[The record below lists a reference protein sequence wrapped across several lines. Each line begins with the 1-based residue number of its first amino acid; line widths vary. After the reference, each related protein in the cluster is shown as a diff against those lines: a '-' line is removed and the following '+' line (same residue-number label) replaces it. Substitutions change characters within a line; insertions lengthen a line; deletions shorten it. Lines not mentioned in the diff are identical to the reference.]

1 MTLLSGDVRAYDQFS
16 QFIEARDGYGQQ
28 QQHSGREQSLSQE
41 ITTSNIRDHY
51 RPVPLGDG
59 DHILY
64 TDPRTGTLSLGSD
77 ATGGSLDR
85 LICKAQFRPPMNTTS
100 TLPVLYTAV
109 SDTRFGACV
118 MATFSVGSGG
128 YDSPGE
134 DILIRPINS
143 NPSKFSDTDKQMI
156 VFYMIPPDVLVVI
169 SHGLC
174 RQHCMNTTQHG
185 ENGSLLAEIDSRPKG
200 SCNEIDSE
208 VDGFAE
214 MTTYPLEIRGLP
226 VAICCNLVE
235 LALDSGADMILW
247 AFCQQGWARAWALRV
262 DHQDTPHRTVVEANG
277 SLRQVD
283 SKGDYNMTEEE
294 QVVAAPDVSFKA
306 LTSAEIALKIK
317 PDTTGQVPPTYDHG
331 RLVTKI
337 IFREW

>member
-1 MTLLSGDVRAYDQFS
+1 MAPLSGDVRAYDQVS
-16 QFIEARDGYGQQ
+16 QFVRARDGYDQQ
-28 QQHSGREQSLSQE
+28 QQHCSREQSPAQG
-41 ITTSNIRDHY
+41 IATSNIRHHY

-77 ATGGSLDR
+77 ATGGFLDR
-85 LICKAQFRPPMNTTS
+85 LICKAQFRPPMHTTS

-109 SDTRFGACV
+109 SDTRFGVCV
-118 MATFSVGSGG
+118 MATFSVGSG

-134 DILIRPINS
+134 DILTRPIS
-143 NPSKFSDTDKQMI
+143 PDPSITSDADKQMI
-156 VFYMIPPDVLVVI
+156 VLYMIPPDVLAVI

-174 RQHCMNTTQHG
+174 RQHCMNATQHD
-185 ENGSLLAEIDSRPKG
+185 ENGSLLVEIGSRPKG

-208 VDGFAE
+208 VDGFAGV
-214 MTTYPLEIRGLP
+214 TTCPLEVRGLP

-235 LALDSGADMILW
+235 LVLDSGADMILW
-247 AFCQQGWARAWALRV
+247 AFCEQGWARAWALRV
-262 DHQDTPHRTVVEANG
+262 GHQDTPHRTVVEANG

-294 QVVAAPDVSFKA
+294 QVVAAPDVCFEA
-306 LTSAEIALKIK
+306 LTSAEIALKIE
-317 PDTTGQVPPTYDHG
+317 PDTPEQIPPTYDHG
-331 RLVTKI
+331 RLTTKI
-337 IFREW
+337 VFREW

>member
-1 MTLLSGDVRAYDQFS
+1 MTLLSGDVRAYDQSSPFM
-16 QFIEARDGYGQQ
+16 EARDDHDQQ
-28 QQHSGREQSLSQE
+28 QQHRDREQSLTQE

-77 ATGGSLDR
+77 ATGGPFDR
-85 LICKAQFRPPMNTTS
+85 LICKAQFRPPVNTTS

-109 SDTRFGACV
+109 SDTRFGVCV
-118 MATFSVGSGG
+118 MATFSVGSG
-128 YDSPGE
+128 YDGPGE
-134 DILIRPINS
+134 DIFTRLI
-143 NPSKFSDTDKQMI
+143 NPDPSISSDTDKQMI
-156 VFYMIPPDVLVVI
+156 VLYIIPPDVLAVI
-169 SHGLC
+169 SQGLS
-174 RQHCMNTTQHG
+174 RQHCIDATRHDG
-185 ENGSLLAEIDSRPKG
+185 NGSLLVEINSRPKG

-208 VDGFAE
+208 GDSFAE
-214 MTTYPLEIRGLP
+214 VTTYPLEVRGLP

-235 LALDSGADMILW
+235 LALDSGADVILW
-247 AFCQQGWARAWALRV
+247 AFCVQGWARAWALRV
-262 DHQDTPHRTVVEANG
+262 GHQDTPHRTVVEANG

-306 LTSAEIALKIK
+306 LTGAQIALKIK
-317 PDTTGQVPPTYDHG
+317 PDTTGQIPPTYDHG
-331 RLVTKI
+331 SLVTKI

>member
-16 QFIEARDGYGQQ
+16 QFIEASDGYDQQ
-28 QQHSGREQSLSQE
+28 QQHRSREQSPTQE

-85 LICKAQFRPPMNTTS
+85 LICKAHFRPPMDTTS
-100 TLPVLYTAV
+100 TLPVVYTAL
-109 SDTRFGACV
+109 SDTRFGVCV

-128 YDSPGE
+128 YDSLGE
-134 DILIRPINS
+134 DILTRPINS
-143 NPSKFSDTDKQMI
+143 DPSISSETDKQMI
-156 VFYMIPPDVLVVI
+156 VFYMIPPYVLSVI

-174 RQHCMNTTQHG
+174 RQHCMNATEHD
-185 ENGSLLAEIDSRPKG
+185 ENGSLLVEIDSRPKG

-208 VDGFAE
+208 VDGFAQV
-214 MTTYPLEIRGLP
+214 TTYPLEIRGLP

-235 LALDSGADMILW
+235 LALDSGADIILW
-247 AFCQQGWARAWALRV
+247 AFCEQGWARAWALRV
-262 DHQDTPHRTVVEANG
+262 SHQDTPHRTVVEASG

-294 QVVAAPDVSFKA
+294 QVVAAPDASFEA
-306 LTSAEIALKIK
+306 LTSAEIALKTK
-317 PDTTGQVPPTYDHG
+317 PDTTGQISPTYDHG

-337 IFREW
+337 IFRKW

>member
-1 MTLLSGDVRAYDQFS
+1 MTPLSGDVRAYDQVS
-16 QFIEARDGYGQQ
+16 QFIEARDGYDRQ
-28 QQHSGREQSLSQE
+28 QQHRSREQSPAQG
-41 ITTSNIRDHY
+41 IATSNIRHHY

-77 ATGGSLDR
+77 ATGGFLDR

-109 SDTRFGACV
+109 SDTRFGVCV
-118 MATFSVGSGG
+118 MATFAAGSG

-134 DILIRPINS
+134 DILTRPIS
-143 NPSKFSDTDKQMI
+143 PDPSVTSDADKQMI
-156 VFYMIPPDVLVVI
+156 VLYMIPPDVLAVI

-174 RQHCMNTTQHG
+174 RQHYINTTQHD
-185 ENGSLLAEIDSRPKG
+185 ENGSLLVEIDSRPKG

-208 VDGFAE
+208 VDGFAGV
-214 MTTYPLEIRGLP
+214 TTRPLEVRGLP

-235 LALDSGADMILW
+235 LVLDSGADVILW
-247 AFCQQGWARAWALRV
+247 AFCEQGWARAWALRV
-262 DHQDTPHRTVVEANG
+262 GHRDTPHRTVVEANG

-294 QVVAAPDVSFKA
+294 QVVAAPDVSFEA
-306 LTSAEIALKIK
+306 LTSAEIALKIE
-317 PDTTGQVPPTYDHG
+317 PDTPGQIPPTYNHG
-331 RLVTKI
+331 RLTTKI
-337 IFREW
+337 VFREW

>member
-16 QFIEARDGYGQQ
+16 QFIEARDGYDQQ
-28 QQHSGREQSLSQE
+28 QQHRSREQSPTQD

-59 DHILY
+59 NHILY

-77 ATGGSLDR
+77 ATGGFLDR
-85 LICKAQFRPPMNTTS
+85 LVCKAQFRPPMNTTS

-109 SDTRFGACV
+109 SDTRFGVCV
-118 MATFSVGSGG
+118 MATFSNGSG

-134 DILIRPINS
+134 DISTRPINPD
-143 NPSKFSDTDKQMI
+143 PSISSDTDKQMI
-156 VFYMIPPDVLVVI
+156 VLYMIPPDVLAVI
-169 SHGLC
+169 SQGIC
-174 RQHCMNTTQHG
+174 RQHCMNVTQHD
-185 ENGSLLAEIDSRPKG
+185 ENGSLLVEIDSRPKG

-208 VDGFAE
+208 VDGFAQA
-214 MTTYPLEIRGLP
+214 TTYPLEIRGLP

-247 AFCQQGWARAWALRV
+247 AFCEQGWARAWALRV
-262 DHQDTPHRTVVEANG
+262 GHQGTPHRTVVEANG

-294 QVVAAPDVSFKA
+294 QVVSAPDVSFTA
-306 LTSAEIALKIK
+306 LTNAEIALKIK
-317 PDTTGQVPPTYDHG
+317 PDTTGHMPPTYDHG

>member
-1 MTLLSGDVRAYDQFS
+1 MTLLSGVVRVYDQSSPFM
-16 QFIEARDGYGQQ
+16 EACDDYGQQ
-28 QQHSGREQSLSQE
+28 QQHRGREQSPTQG

-59 DHILY
+59 DHVLY
-64 TDPRTGTLSLGSD
+64 TNPRTGTLSLGSD

-85 LICKAQFRPPMNTTS
+85 LICKAQFRPPMNTMS

-109 SDTRFGACV
+109 SDTRFGVCV
-118 MATFSVGSGG
+118 MATFSVGSG
-128 YDSPGE
+128 YDSLGE
-134 DILIRPINS
+134 DIFTRSINPD
-143 NPSKFSDTDKQMI
+143 PSTSSDTDKQM
-156 VFYMIPPDVLVVI
+156 VVLYMISPDVLAVI

-174 RQHCMNTTQHG
+174 RQHCMNATQHD
-185 ENGSLLAEIDSRPKG
+185 ENGSLLVEIDSRPKG

-208 VDGFAE
+208 GDSFAE
-214 MTTYPLEIRGLP
+214 VTTYPLEIRGLP

-247 AFCQQGWARAWALRV
+247 AFCVQGWARAWALRV
-262 DHQDTPHRTVVEANG
+262 GHQDTPHRTVVEANG

-317 PDTTGQVPPTYDHG
+317 PDTTGQTPPTYEHG
-331 RLVTKI
+331 SLVTKI